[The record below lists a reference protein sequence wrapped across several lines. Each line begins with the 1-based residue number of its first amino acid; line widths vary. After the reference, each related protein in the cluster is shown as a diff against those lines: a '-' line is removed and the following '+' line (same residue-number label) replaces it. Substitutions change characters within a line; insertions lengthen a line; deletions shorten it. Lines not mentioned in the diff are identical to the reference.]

1 MPSPLH
7 IVFAG
12 GGTTGQLQ
20 PGLAVAAHVK
30 ERFPVAKITF
40 VGSGKP
46 LERHPVRAAGF
57 HYVTVPSQPV
67 PRNVFLAMRFVT
79 YNVAGYWASRWFL
92 KEHRVSLVVGLG
104 GYASAATVRAA
115 VSRGVPTVLLE
126 QNAVPSQATK
136 WLARSADMVC
146 AGFDDARAHF
156 SPDTPLIVTGNPARP
171 AFERM
176 YRERGAA
183 NAGSN
188 ASTAA
193 ERSLRLVVIG
203 GAGGA
208 RSLNEFMPRALLKL
222 GSRLNGWQ
230 VVHQTGE
237 GQLQPTIERY
247 RDAGVE
253 ALVVSFID
261 EMAPVLFNSD
271 LVVCRAGGTTLA
283 ELALAGVPAVLVP
296 YARDAEAYQLANAEV
311 VAAAGAAVVIDESS
325 LEEPLDEALVDQLA
339 PLVADDACRRS
350 MASSMRALARP
361 DAAAL
366 VTDTIRII
374 LGASAGTIRLA
385 A

>member
-1 MPSPLH
+1 
-7 IVFAG
+7 
-12 GGTTGQLQ
+12 
-20 PGLAVAAHVK
+20 
-30 ERFPVAKITF
+30 
-40 VGSGKP
+40 
-46 LERHPVRAAGF
+46 
-57 HYVTVPSQPV
+57 
-67 PRNVFLAMRFVT
+67 MRFVT
-79 YNVAGYWASRWFL
+79 DNVAGYWASRWFL

-115 VSRGVPTVLLE
+115 TSRGVPTVLLE

-146 AGFDDARAHF
+146 AGFDDVRAHF
-156 SPDTPLIVTGNPARP
+156 SPDTPLVVTGNPARP
-171 AFERM
+171 DFERR
-176 YRERGAA
+176 YQEQQAASREQG
-183 NAGSN
+183 
-188 ASTAA
+188 ASTNVP
-193 ERSLRLVVIG
+193 RSPRLVVIG

-208 RSLNEFMPRALLKL
+208 RSLNEFMPRALHKL
-222 GSRLNGWQ
+222 GSRLSGWQ

-237 GQLQPTIERY
+237 GQLQQTIERY

-261 EMAPVLFNSD
+261 EMAPVLFDSD

-283 ELALAGVPAVLVP
+283 ELALAGVPALLVP

-311 VAAAGAAVVIDESS
+311 VASAGAAVVIDEPS
-325 LEEPLDEALVDQLA
+325 LEVPLDEALADQLG
-339 PLVADDACRRS
+339 PLLADDAWRRS
-350 MASSMRALARP
+350 MAASMRTLARP

-374 LGASAGTIRLA
+374 LGTAAGTIRLA